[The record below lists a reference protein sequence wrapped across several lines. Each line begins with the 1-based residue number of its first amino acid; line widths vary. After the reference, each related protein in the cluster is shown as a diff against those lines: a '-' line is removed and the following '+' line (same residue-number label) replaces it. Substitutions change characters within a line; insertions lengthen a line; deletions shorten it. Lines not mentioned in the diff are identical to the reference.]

1 MRKKIL
7 FVVNRPEFLISHR
20 LDICAKAVKVGYDVH
35 IICPNRA
42 STVELEALGFKV
54 HILEFFADRAN
65 PFIGIFTIWNLIKFF
80 KKINPDLV
88 HLIAIKPYLFGG
100 IAARVCRVPAVV
112 SSVAGLGTLF
122 SSESRSLKL
131 RRALVSPLMKI
142 ALNNSNQKIIV
153 QNNSDK
159 DLLLRCGVKDDG
171 RFDLIPGSGIKLRSC
186 PNTDEP
192 PGDPVVVMASRLLVD
207 KGVREF
213 VGASKLLK
221 SRNVRATFVLVGGPD
236 ELNRGSIKRDEL
248 IEWTRLGLVD
258 WLGVREDV
266 LDIFSRSNIVVL
278 PSFYGEGLPKVLIEA
293 AACRRVVVTTD
304 HPGCRDAIMPD
315 VTGLL
320 VPVRN
325 SIALAD
331 ALELLISQPEM
342 RYHMGLAGRAMAE
355 KRFDIDQVVER
366 HMSIYEELIS

>member
-1 MRKKIL
+1 ML
-7 FVVNRPEFLISHR
+7 
-20 LDICAKAVKVGYDVH
+20 
-35 IICPNRA
+35 
-42 STVELEALGFKV
+42 
-54 HILEFFADRAN
+54 
-65 PFIGIFTIWNLIKFF
+65 
-80 KKINPDLV
+80 
-88 HLIAIKPYLFGG
+88 
-100 IAARVCRVPAVV
+100 PA
-112 SSVAGLGTLF
+112 
-122 SSESRSLKL
+122 
-131 RRALVSPLMKI
+131 
-142 ALNNSNQKIIV
+142 
-153 QNNSDK
+153 
-159 DLLLRCGVKDDG
+159 
-171 RFDLIPGSGIKLRSC
+171 
-186 PNTDEP
+186 
-192 PGDPVVVMASRLLVD
+192 RLLVD